1 MDLEHW
7 TAQMARNAR
16 IIRSMA
22 EDVSEEQARWKP
34 APDRWSILE
43 VINHLYDEEQEDFGV
58 HLDHILTQPDRPWPR
73 IDPQGWVTERHYNQR
88 DLASSVE
95 DFIQARERSIAWLRA
110 LPPPDW
116 QAAATAP
123 FGQIA
128 AGDVF
133 ASWVAHDLMHIR
145 QLVRLHFGYTVRA
158 LQPYKVAYAGDWTL

>member
-34 APDRWSILE
+34 APDAWSILE
-43 VINHLYDEEQEDFGV
+43 VINHLYDEEREDFCI
-58 HLDHILTQPDRPWPR
+58 HLDYILTQPDRPWPR
-73 IDPQGWVTERHYNQR
+73 IDPQGWVSERRYNQR
-88 DLASSVE
+88 HLAPSV
-95 DFIQARERSIAWLRA
+95 DNFLQARERSIAWLRE
-110 LPPPDW
+110 LPSPDW
-116 QAAATAP
+116 QAAVTAP
-123 FGQIA
+123 FGQLT

-145 QLVRLHFGYTVRA
+145 QLVRLHFAYTVRA
-158 LQPYKVAYAGDWTL
+158 VQPYKVAYAGDWTL